1 MTEAE
6 QIKQLRA
13 ALETLVNLH
22 HDWESGRASIRVAFI
37 EANDKAIAAAR
48 EALRN
53 SVTA

>member
-13 ALETLVNLH
+13 ALETLVKLH
-22 HDWESGRASIRVAFI
+22 QSWDKGTAYVPVSFMNK
-37 EANDKAIAAAR
+37 NDAAIAAAR

-53 SVTA
+53 SAD